1 MPATQQL
8 RQRVRTIESGEP
20 RASML
25 SSESMPLRERLL
37 RRLAFWAPKMCF
49 LIQLLAP
56 LLLARGCK
64 TLPLHANAGQLRLQ
78 LDRAWAFTDQNVS
91 QADID
96 WAATVSSGL

>member
-1 MPATQQL
+1 MWQQL
-8 RQRVRTIESGEP
+8 RQHRVRTMESGEP

-49 LIQLLAP
+49 LIQLPAP

-64 TLPLHANAGQLRLQ
+64 TLPLHGNAGQLRLQ
-78 LDRAWAFTDQNVS
+78 LDRAWAFTERNVS

-96 WAATVSSGL
+96 WAASMSSGL